1 MATVVHHVPAQ
12 STIGSASSV
21 FAPPQRSNSPAV
33 GGRRRVAAPPVKV
46 QPVVVAPTPK
56 ISGDVF
62 YGYEDLSKMCG
73 RFIGAL
79 FSCPNVPMFANTG
92 AATSCPPLAHFIAY
106 AIHRTRLPEVVVF
119 TALFLLARL
128 KERFPAARGSS
139 GHRLFISAFMIA
151 SKVVCDDT
159 YSNKSW
165 CIVGQSLYT
174 LKEVNQMEREMCSY
188 LEWILHVEAAE
199 LEAFTQRVKKEYGAD
214 CPAVPPQW
222 VSSSVAI
229 PQAVAVAVAS
239 TSAAAAAVMPAATSL
254 VSPTEASRSQVVV
267 PAQSYPSPRSSPP
280 SPSHSSDSSPN
291 SSSDECPTPPS
302 TEDPTAIAQQPSI
315 THGSSHIHP
324 QPQTNDKAKPIS
336 SISDPSF
343 AFAGPTVW

>member
-1 MATVVHHVPAQ
+1 
-12 STIGSASSV
+12 
-21 FAPPQRSNSPAV
+21 
-33 GGRRRVAAPPVKV
+33 
-46 QPVVVAPTPK
+46 
-56 ISGDVF
+56 
-62 YGYEDLSKMCG
+62 
-73 RFIGAL
+73 
-79 FSCPNVPMFANTG
+79 
-92 AATSCPPLAHFIAY
+92 
-106 AIHRTRLPEVVVF
+106 
-119 TALFLLARL
+119 
-128 KERFPAARGSS
+128 
-139 GHRLFISAFMIA
+139 MIA

-199 LEAFTQRVKKEYGAD
+199 LESFTQRVKKEYGAE
-214 CPAVPPQW
+214 CPAIPPQW
-222 VSSSVAI
+222 VSSSVVV
-229 PQAVAVAVAS
+229 PQAVASSS
-239 TSAAAAAVMPAATSL
+239 TAAVMPAATSL

-315 THGSSHIHP
+315 SSHIHP
-324 QPQTNDKAKPIS
+324 QTNDATLKAKPIS
-336 SISDPSF
+336 SITTSSTHMSDPSF

>member
-1 MATVVHHVPAQ
+1 
-12 STIGSASSV
+12 
-21 FAPPQRSNSPAV
+21 
-33 GGRRRVAAPPVKV
+33 
-46 QPVVVAPTPK
+46 VVVAAPTPK

-79 FSCPNVPMFANTG
+79 FSCPNVPMFANGMTG
-92 AATSCPPLAHFIAY
+92 ASTSCPPLAHFIAY

-151 SKVVCDDT
+151 SKVICDDT

-165 CIVGQSLYT
+165 CIVGQNLYT

-222 VSSSVAI
+222 VSTSVAV
-229 PQAVAVAVAS
+229 PAS
-239 TSAAAAAVMPAATSL
+239 TSAAVTPATTSL
-254 VSPTEASRSQVVV
+254 VSPVETSRPHAAV

-302 TEDPTAIAQQPSI
+302 AEDPTSIAQQPSI
-315 THGSSHIHP
+315 AHGSSHIH
-324 QPQTNDKAKPIS
+324 TSTADTTLKGKPMSSIS
-336 SISDPSF
+336 SSNTHMSDPSF

>member
-1 MATVVHHVPAQ
+1 MLTIHHPWYFFRIFCVVVLP
-12 STIGSASSV
+12 
-21 FAPPQRSNSPAV
+21 NSPSV
-33 GGRRRVAAPPVKV
+33 QQAPKV
-46 QPVVVAPTPK
+46 T
-56 ISGDVF
+56 GDIF

-79 FSCPNVPMFANTG
+79 FSCPNVPLFASGSSSSG
-92 AATSCPPLAHFIAY
+92 ASCPPLAHFIAY

-119 TALFLLARL
+119 TSLFLLARL

-165 CIVGQSLYT
+165 CIVGQNLYT

-199 LEAFTQRVKKEYGAD
+199 LEAFTQRVKKEYGAE
-214 CPAVPPQW
+214 CGPNPPQW
-222 VSSSVAI
+222 VSTPAVPTSSSSSSTVVA
-229 PQAVAVAVAS
+229 P
-239 TSAAAAAVMPAATSL
+239 L
-254 VSPTEASRSQVVV
+254 VSPVESSSAATRPTVVPTA

-280 SPSHSSDSSPN
+280 TPVTSNTASPASSD
-291 SSSDECPTPPS
+291 SDECPTPPS
-302 TEDPTAIAQQPSI
+302 GEDQAAIAAS
-315 THGSSHIHP
+315 THAPTDTTIKAKHIH
-324 QPQTNDKAKPIS
+324 QS
-336 SISDPSF
+336 SGHVGIASSDPSF

>member
-1 MATVVHHVPAQ
+1 MAVPVKQA
-12 STIGSASSV
+12 
-21 FAPPQRSNSPAV
+21 PAV
-33 GGRRRVAAPPVKV
+33 VVAAPS
-46 QPVVVAPTPK
+46 QQQQQSQPK
-56 ISGDVF
+56 IAGDVF

-79 FSCPNVPMFANTG
+79 FSCPNVPMFANGMPGG
-92 AATSCPPLAHFIAY
+92 AASCPPLAHFIAY

-165 CIVGQSLYT
+165 CIVGQNLYT

-188 LEWILHVEAAE
+188 LEWILHVDAAE
-199 LEAFTQRVKKEYGAD
+199 LETFTQRVKKEYGSQ

-222 VSSSVAI
+222 VSS
-229 PQAVAVAVAS
+229 PVAS
-239 TSAAAAAVMPAATSL
+239 TPATAAPTASIP
-254 VSPTEASRSQVVV
+254 SPVEASRSQAVV
-267 PAQSYPSPRSSPP
+267 PANNSYPSPQSSPP
-280 SPSHSSDSSPN
+280 SPSHSDDSSPD
-291 SSSDECPTPPS
+291 SSDECLTPPS
-302 TEDPTAIAQQPSI
+302 AEDPTSIAQQPSI
-315 THGSSHIHP
+315 AHGSSHVHA
-324 QPQTNDKAKPIS
+324 NDTTLKAKPVS
-336 SISDPSF
+336 SLHSDPSF